1 MFNAES
7 SYSLAR
13 GQQYDEGLRQYMLNV
28 YNYMTFA
35 LALTGLV
42 SLGVS
47 MSPILVSLVWATPL
61 KWVVLLAPL
70 GISLFFSFKV
80 GQMTSRVALYWLIA
94 FSLVMGLSM
103 SSLFVI
109 YKLGSIANAFFIS
122 AITFGVASLY
132 GYTTKRDLT
141 NFGAFLMMGVIGL
154 VIAGLVNL
162 FLQSSMLTMIV
173 SCLSVLIFTGMTA
186 YETQDLKF
194 LYDVTPAEE
203 REKVGVV
210 GAFNLYVSFI
220 NIFVAL
226 VQLIGD
232 KKE

>member
-47 MSPILVSLVWATPL
+47 MSPVLLSLVWATPL

-94 FSLVMGLSM
+94 FSLAMGLSM

-162 FLQSSMLTMIV
+162 FLQRTL
-173 SCLSVLIFTGMTA
+173 LP
-186 YETQDLKF
+186 TQRHLQH
-194 LYDVTPAEE
+194 
-203 REKVGVV
+203 
-210 GAFNLYVSFI
+210 S
-220 NIFVAL
+220 
-226 VQLIGD
+226 
-232 KKE
+232 